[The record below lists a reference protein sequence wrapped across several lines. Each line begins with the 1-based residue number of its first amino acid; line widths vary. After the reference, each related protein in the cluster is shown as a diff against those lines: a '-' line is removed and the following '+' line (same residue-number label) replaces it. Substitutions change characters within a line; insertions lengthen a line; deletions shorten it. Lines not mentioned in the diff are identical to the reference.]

1 MFSKDQGQKNHVE
14 VFQMLHGNTE
24 LLAKVIDCLPYPV
37 QVYAPD
43 GTSVLVN
50 RALLDEYHV
59 DDPGVVVGKY
69 NVLKDPSVI
78 ATGRYEALKRAFRGE
93 TVYLYD
99 IRVPIED
106 IMERY
111 SIRDLDIIAAYQ
123 DITLFPI
130 FDGQKNAAYVVALLI
145 DRRVYRGK
153 EEIEKAKEYM
163 ETHWLEPFDADATA
177 KAACLS
183 RAHFSRL
190 FKKHTGTTPYEYY
203 INYKIYKLREKL
215 LDPNLTIKQAFDLC
229 NMDYSGNSARL
240 FRQKTGFSPSAYRR
254 MAHGDK

>member
-14 VFQMLHGNTE
+14 VFQMLHGNTK

-50 RALLDEYHV
+50 KAMLAEYHV
-59 DDPGVVVGKY
+59 DDPEIIVRKY

-93 TVYLYD
+93 IVYLYD

-123 DITLFPI
+123 DITLFPLRRTEKCSI
-130 FDGQKNAAYVVALLI
+130 CRCVMI

-153 EEIEKAKEYM
+153 EELEKAKEDM
-163 ETHWLEPFDADATA
+163 DTHWLEPFDADATA

-240 FRQKTGFSPSAYRR
+240 FRQKTGFSPSPTADGARR
-254 MAHGDK
+254 